1 MFHLKGDSPTE
12 TNN

>member
-1 MFHLKGDSPTE
+1 MAPTE